1 MSNDGLGSGLRWEH
15 SHLSSVSVNPHWLE
29 EQRCELELNLMN
41 HFILLFSV
49 MLCLRW
55 RVIDFLKCAF
65 GVTGEAIQSVYN
77 VSGGDKAIHR
87 SAAAQGSPHQ
97 ENNTSQ
103 THQTAA
109 HRSAASCRLPD
120 EITVE

>member
-1 MSNDGLGSGLRWEH
+1 MFNDGLGSGLRWEH
-15 SHLSSVSVNPHWLE
+15 SHLSSVSANPHWLE
-29 EQRCELELNLMN
+29 EERCELELNLMN

-77 VSGGDKAIHR
+77 VSGGDKAIR
-87 SAAAQGSPHQ
+87 CSAAAQAAHTKKTICP
-97 ENNTSQ
+97 Q
-103 THQTAA
+103 TDQTAI
-109 HRSAASCRLPD
+109 HQSAASCSLPD
-120 EITVE
+120 